1 MLPPIIERRQE
12 MKPPIS
18 IDEIIA
24 DIIPRLNLYQIILY
38 PHQTLDGYVCEL
50 IWHSTT
56 ELGMHDGLRTTGKT
70 LQDALLQAVTLYIS
84 GLQTKLVKETQ
95 KK

>member
-1 MLPPIIERRQE
+1 
-12 MKPPIS
+12 
-18 IDEIIA
+18 
-24 DIIPRLNLYQIILY
+24 
-38 PHQTLDGYVCEL
+38 
-50 IWHSTT
+50 
-56 ELGMHDGLRTTGKT
+56 LGMHDGLRTTGKT